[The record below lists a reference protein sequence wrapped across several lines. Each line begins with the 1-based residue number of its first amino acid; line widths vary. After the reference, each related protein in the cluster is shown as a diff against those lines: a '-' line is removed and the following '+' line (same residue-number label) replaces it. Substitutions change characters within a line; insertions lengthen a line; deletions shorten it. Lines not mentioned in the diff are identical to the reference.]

1 MKKSLI
7 IIFLFF
13 SSCGIEVPQP
23 IPRLY
28 APNGVQVFNAA
39 TAGGSAATVRIT
51 WYGLNPE
58 LEFSGY
64 NIYFTDDINS
74 AASYKGVKILCR
86 NFNPRQASFVVP
98 RPFNV
103 SRPFSYDVKK
113 FYYSSNTELFKNG
126 TTYWFFVTAF
136 NQVRN
141 LESPPS
147 VWASVMFLDNIA
159 GF

>member
-39 TAGGSAATVRIT
+39 SEAGVPAATVRIT

-64 NIYFTDDINS
+64 NIYFTDNIADAN
-74 AASYKGVKILCR
+74 ALKGVKILCK
-86 NFNPRQASFVVP
+86 NFNPRQASFVVSP
-98 RPFNV
+98 PFDV
-103 SRPFSYDVKK
+103 SKSFSYDVTK
-113 FYYSSNTELFKNG
+113 FYYNTGELFING
-126 TTYWFFVTAF
+126 KEYWFFVTAF
-136 NQVRN
+136 NQLRN

-147 VWASVMFLDNIA
+147 MWASVVFLDNLP
-159 GF
+159 

>member
-1 MKKSLI
+1 MKKLLI

-28 APNGVQVFNAA
+28 APNGVQVLNA
-39 TAGGSAATVRIT
+39 SAVTGVPASTLRVT

-64 NIYFTDDINS
+64 NIYFTDNIGDATAN
-74 AASYKGVKILCR
+74 KGIKILCK

-103 SRPFSYDVKK
+103 SRSFSYDITK
-113 FYYSSNTELFKNG
+113 FYYNTGELFTAGKE
-126 TTYWFFVTAF
+126 YWFFVTAF

-147 VWASVMFLDNIA
+147 MWTTVIFKDNID
-159 GF
+159 

>member
-1 MKKSLI
+1 MKKLLT

-23 IPRLY
+23 VPRLY
-28 APNGVQVFNAA
+28 SPNGLIVENVFNSDGDP
-39 TAGGSAATVRIT
+39 TAVLRVT
-51 WYGLNPE
+51 WHGLNPE

-64 NIYFTDDINS
+64 NIYYTDND
-74 AASYKGVKILCR
+74 ADATAFKGTKILCR
-86 NFNPRQASFVVP
+86 NFNPRQSTLVVLQ
-98 RPFNV
+98 PFNI

-113 FYYSSNTELFKNG
+113 FYYETGELFINNKQ
-126 TTYWFFVTAF
+126 YWFFVTAF

-147 VWASVMFLDNIA
+147 MWASVIFKDNTD
-159 GF
+159 